1 MRKRSWVIL
10 AAALLVLAV
19 AAFVWLVP
27 KGRGQASPYRT
38 ETLQRGDIRVQVSAT
53 GTLDAVTTVQVG
65 SQITGTINAL
75 YADFNS
81 QVKKGQILALID
93 PTFLKAQVAQNEAD
107 LERARVTQR
116 QAERDLSRQEPL
128 RTQGLASQ
136 ADIDAAETALDA
148 ARASVKSAEAALTR
162 AKTNLAYATIT
173 SPIDGIVVSRDVDVG
188 QTVAASLSA
197 PTLFTIAQDLTQM
210 QLEAAVDE
218 ADIGMVRGD
227 QSVTFTVDAFP
238 DRTFSGTVQQIRL
251 APKTEQN
258 VVSYTVVVRVPN
270 PDQRLLPGMTANAT
284 FLIDEARG
292 VLRIPAAALRYRPAV
307 AGAGARA
314 GGAQSGGRERISRKD
329 GGSRAGRSEGHDA
342 GRRRARRHGQASGG
356 PGSPGAD
363 SPKRGTLYV
372 LKNGTH
378 LQRISVDLGLSDG
391 TYTAASS
398 DSLSEGMQVVVG
410 GSSQTAA
417 SPNQGQVNP
426 FAPGGRAAWPLGPV
440 AVVAATLEARL
451 EESAMTSAGPPVLR
465 VADLV
470 KIYGEGDSRVVALA
484 GVSLEIHEGEM
495 VAVMGASGSG
505 KSTLMNI
512 LGCLDRPTSG
522 IYELAGQNVSR
533 FTRDQLA
540 EIRNRRIGFVFQNF
554 NLLARTSALENVE
567 LPMIYSSLSGREI
580 VTRARE
586 ALDRVG
592 LADRAH
598 HTPNKLSGGQQQRVA
613 VARALVNRPS
623 LLLADEPTGNLDTVT
638 SAEVMEIFQELNR
651 AGMTILLITH
661 ELDIA
666 HFAKRIIVLRD
677 GRIVEDRQVENRA
690 GGSIAARP
698 PGHAFGDAVGTAAS
712 RPGSMRPEVGG

>member
-38 ETLQRGDIRVQVSAT
+38 ETLQRGDVRVQVSAT

-81 QVKKGQILALID
+81 QVKKGQVLALID
-93 PTFLKAQVAQNEAD
+93 PTFLKAQVAQSEAD

-238 DRTFSGTVQQIRL
+238 DRTFTGTVQQIRL

-292 VLRIPAAALRYRPAV
+292 VLRVPAAALRYRPAV
-307 AGAGARA
+307 AGTGARA
-314 GGAQSGGRERISRKD
+314 GGAQQAGGGNGARGRAEGAGP
-329 GGSRAGRSEGHDA
+329 GGPRSMA
-342 GRRRARRHGQASGG
+342 QGG
-356 PGSPGAD
+356 PGPGRPGQAPGGPGMPGAD
-363 SPKRGTLYV
+363 SPKRGTLYI

-426 FAPGGRAAWPLGPV
+426 FAPGGG
-440 AVVAATLEARL
+440 
-451 EESAMTSAGPPVLR
+451 
-465 VADLV
+465 
-470 KIYGEGDSRVVALA
+470 
-484 GVSLEIHEGEM
+484 
-495 VAVMGASGSG
+495 
-505 KSTLMNI
+505 
-512 LGCLDRPTSG
+512 
-522 IYELAGQNVSR
+522 
-533 FTRDQLA
+533 
-540 EIRNRRIGFVFQNF
+540 RR
-554 NLLARTSALENVE
+554 
-567 LPMIYSSLSGREI
+567 GR
-580 VTRARE
+580 
-586 ALDRVG
+586 
-592 LADRAH
+592 
-598 HTPNKLSGGQQQRVA
+598 
-613 VARALVNRPS
+613 
-623 LLLADEPTGNLDTVT
+623 
-638 SAEVMEIFQELNR
+638 
-651 AGMTILLITH
+651 
-661 ELDIA
+661 
-666 HFAKRIIVLRD
+666 
-677 GRIVEDRQVENRA
+677 
-690 GGSIAARP
+690 
-698 PGHAFGDAVGTAAS
+698 
-712 RPGSMRPEVGG
+712 